1 MTKLPIY
8 LFREDKDKG
17 FCYATKL
24 HSCLFCVVLQ
34 WAILK
39 HGILKPESANR
50 NPKSALSGIEND
62 DRNNSFQRCP
72 IKKYRENKSNTNC
85 NLSASTA
92 SGQEITLST
101 E

>member
-24 HSCLFCVVLQ
+24 HICLFCVVLQ

-39 HGILKPESANR
+39 HGILNQ
-50 NPKSALSGIEND
+50 NPQTGILNPHSVVL
-62 DRNNSFQRCP
+62 RTMTGIIHF
-72 IKKYRENKSNTNC
+72 SNV
-85 NLSASTA
+85 
-92 SGQEITLST
+92 Q
-101 E
+101 